1 MAPLP
6 NMERLKALGFSN
18 NRLVAFVVATG
29 PATQGAPWIEQ
40 WFFFNDQDG
49 PKYGEYPAWLPNAL
63 TSTAASFLLD
73 DEPLAKG
80 RTPPGGRAAA
90 SLASDPP
97 VLWQF
102 LPLNSSA
109 FGVYHGNSPAQD
121 NPQAFYTQ
129 GLGNLLNGFGRDD
142 LSGPISYVFGETRK
156 KTDQNASGMSHA
168 WIEGEGDC
176 TSGGTESRKAVR
188 FVVGPNDTVVG
199 YAWSG
204 WRKTVSSNEHRRFVH
219 QFLKPGA
226 MLGGAR
232 MESFGTDHASAQAF
246 FNAIKGNIAVSD
258 KVDYL
263 YGCARVWMGC
273 NPDQDDKPQDP
284 ATYPG

>member
-6 NMERLKALGFSN
+6 NMERLKALGLRN

-29 PATQGAPWIEQ
+29 PDTQGAPWIEQ

-49 PKYGEYPAWLPNAL
+49 PKYGDYPAWLPNAL
-63 TSTAASFLLD
+63 TSTAASFLLA
-73 DEPLAKG
+73 DEQPAKA
-80 RTPPGGRAAA
+80 RTPRGDSAAA
-90 SLASDPP
+90 SLVNDAP

-102 LPLNSSA
+102 LPLNSST
-109 FGVYHGNSPAQD
+109 FGVYHGGSPAQD
-121 NPQAFYTQ
+121 APQAFYAQ
-129 GLGNLLNGFGRDD
+129 GLGNLLNGFGRDG

-156 KTDQNASGMSHA
+156 KANQDASGTPNN

-176 TSGGTESRKAVR
+176 TSGGTEVRKAVR
-188 FVVGPNDTVVG
+188 FVVGSNNAVVG

-204 WRKTVSSNEHRRFVH
+204 WRKMVSNNEHRRFVH

-226 MLGGAR
+226 ALGGAR

-246 FNAIKGNIAVSD
+246 FDAIKGDIAVND

-263 YGCARVWMGC
+263 YGCARVWANC
-273 NPDQDDKPQDP
+273 DPDQNDKPQDP
-284 ATYPG
+284 ASYPG